1 MNYYNS
7 NSYFYPR
14 TRNGNL
20 KINHI
25 VDFTPDEYKSTYQ
38 YRTIDGRPS
47 DAFYFKPT
55 HGNST
60 EKKYKKY
67 GNLDIHTRYN
77 EPLTFNENGIIREK
91 NNYILYENKNWT
103 ENVQYPIVEYE
114 KIELPPPP
122 KPKPKPKPEPVKFE
136 PQLYQGSRVDDY
148 EIKKLKKGH
157 FVLVVTANGQR
168 MEVPKRFKSTTKA
181 KEWISKYI

>member
-122 KPKPKPKPEPVKFE
+122 KPKPKPKPK
-136 PQLYQGSRVDDY
+136 QA
-148 EIKKLKKGH
+148 KK
-157 FVLVVTANGQR
+157 N
-168 MEVPKRFKSTTKA
+168 
-181 KEWISKYI
+181 I